1 MTDDSVAIQKLVKD
15 DPRYRFGG
23 YVFVIDALAY
33 AQDILAMGRE
43 TVTTEPTLDLDSE
56 KVSPERHLMGQDL
69 CEAFRQYS
77 IQEYGYMARVVLKSW
92 GIETTGD
99 IGNIVYKLIDIGRM
113 KKSAND
119 RRDDFD
125 EVFDFDDA
133 FEKNFEITA

>member
-23 YVFVIDALAY
+23 YLFVIDALAY

-92 GIETTGD
+92 GIESTGD

>member
-1 MTDDSVAIQKLVKD
+1 MTDESEAIRKLVKE

-23 YVFVIDALAY
+23 YIFVIEALAF

-56 KVSPERHLMGQDL
+56 KVAPERHLMGQDL

-92 GIETTGD
+92 GIESTSD

-125 EVFDFDDA
+125 EVFDFDDV
-133 FEKNFEITA
+133 FEKKFEITA